1 MPTRSH
7 APVTGQI
14 RDVPKTTAAIKM
26 RKKKDFRLGCHFL
39 AKSFVASFASF
50 DSLDSLDSFCSFGSY
65 CLFKSRVSFD
75 PEMSA

>member
-39 AKSFVASFASF
+39 AKSFVPSFDASF
-50 DSLDSLDSFCSFGSY
+50 DLLVLFESFGSF

-75 PEMSA
+75 PEMLA